1 MKAITTDF
9 AKRFKKTYA
18 YKMGGTQTIVFP
30 NGQEFNFD
38 DRVYYSGRGG
48 KYNAA
53 IKHDNI
59 GRVEISAKEFKAV
72 MKKERETQKSIKL
85 MIAERKAKAIRID
98 AAKKQGVYSKA
109 GNYIE
114 LSDNESEGR
123 YFDPARLAKTLD
135 ISLKDAELLKSTGK
149 TYVFAKKLDGSGIL
163 ELYHSSLSCNALS
176 IIVSEATPERM
187 AEFNHNEWA
196 AAPFAEM
203 VGMTE
208 NINHFV
214 C

>member
-18 YKMGGTQTIVFP
+18 YTMGGTQTIVFP
-30 NGQEFNFD
+30 NGQEFSFD
-38 DRVYYSGRGG
+38 DREYYSGRGG

-72 MKKERETQKSIKL
+72 MKKEREKQKSIKL

-98 AAKKQGVYSKA
+98 AAKKQGVYSRS

-123 YFDPARLAKTLD
+123 YFDAARLAKTLD
-135 ISLKDAELLKSTGK
+135 ISLKDAELLNSNGK
-149 TYVFAKKLDGSGIL
+149 TYVFAKTGSGEIL
-163 ELYHSSLSCNALS
+163 EMYHPSLDCNRLS
-176 IIVSEATPERM
+176 IYVSTATRERM